1 MYNIYERFIMIGG
14 KEGPITGHFV
24 PNLIRLHLVKD
35 MPLEFKIW
43 YIKQRLD
50 GWTIWFTID
59 ETFYNMALE
68 RLDELKETRIF
79 KYKTCN
85 GF

>member
-14 KEGPITGHFV
+14 KEGSITGRFV
-24 PNLIRLHLVKD
+24 PNLIRLYLVKD
-35 MPLEFKIW
+35 MPLKFKIW

-50 GWTIWFTID
+50 GWTIWFTTN